1 MAPAGRP
8 RAARNRDLPPGVYR
22 RVRGGKARYYDA
34 EGRALG
40 PNKAQAAQE
49 ISRRMADPIGKTPG
63 TWRHASADYRAWLD
77 DPRSD
82 CTLAAKSRENYRK
95 VLRKLDEVFGPSLLA
110 EIKPVNIGAILRA
123 TRDQPQWGNH
133 LVVGVS
139 VVWRHALRNGL
150 TDAPNP
156 TAGLGKHKTRARTN
170 RAPGEWLARIAQAG
184 DQVLRDWIALELVAG
199 QRVSDTL
206 ALRRDHI
213 VGDELRPP
221 NTKTD
226 KPIRIAIEG
235 DLRRVVDALLSR
247 PRKVSGPW
255 LVQTPTGRQVT
266 YWMLDRR
273 WRAARAAV
281 LLEHPDMPAFQ
292 MRDLRAENATVA
304 PETAQARLGHT
315 SRRMTEKHYL
325 RDVPLADSGVLPD
338 GILDQ
343 NSA

>member
-1 MAPAGRP
+1 
-8 RAARNRDLPPGVYR
+8 
-22 RVRGGKARYYDA
+22 
-34 EGRALG
+34 
-40 PNKAQAAQE
+40 
-49 ISRRMADPIGKTPG
+49 MADPIGRTPG

-82 CTLAAKSRENYRK
+82 CALAAKTREGYRK
-95 VLRKLDEVFGPSLLA
+95 VLKKLDEVFGAALLA
-110 EIKPVNIGAILRA
+110 EIKPVSIGALLRA

-133 LVVGVS
+133 LVIGVS

-156 TAGLGKHKTRARTN
+156 TIGLGKHKTRARETTVSD
-170 RAPGEWLARIAQAG
+170 EWIALLAEHG
-184 DQVLRDWIALELVAG
+184 DQVLRDWLALELVAG

-206 ALRRDHI
+206 ALRRENI

-221 NTKTD
+221 NAKTG
-226 KPIRIAIEG
+226 KPIRIAITG
-235 DLRRVVDALLSR
+235 DLRRVVDELLSR

-255 LVQTPTGRQVT
+255 LIQTETGRQVT

-273 WRAARAAV
+273 WRTAMSKARQAR
-281 LLEHPDMPAFQ
+281 PDMPHFQ
-292 MRDLRAENATVA
+292 MRDLRAKSATDA

-315 SRRMTEKHYL
+315 NRRMTEKHYL
-325 RDVPLADSGVLPD
+325 RDVPLADPGVLPG

-343 NSA
+343 NSG